1 MSLTSEF
8 KAIENDRQRLRQDIL
23 KHGESTIYLPVNI
36 ARLVMKAKQKFDIK
50 PANRSDLHP
59 FDVIDGLKR
68 LCDSLKVI
76 NDRDKISQ
84 EVNDNAV
91 TLMKIALRFHL
102 CSKKVILAEKM
113 SKDSFNWLLGEI
125 KMKFDKAIAHPGEM
139 VGSVAAQSM
148 GEPATQMT
156 LNTFHSAGISSKNV
170 TLGVPRLKEIIN
182 VAKKI
187 RTPSLA
193 IHLEREYSKNQDV
206 MRAVQSNIEHTTL
219 EHVMLKS
226 EIYYDPNPEETIIR
240 DDEDIIDLYKIAPS
254 LEEEIPLRELSPW
267 LLRFQLDENK
277 MVERKLSIEEI
288 RDKIHSFYPKLVN
301 IMHTDVNSQD
311 VIMRVR
317 MKKFD
322 RDAEDELQTLKNL
335 EGELLKSM
343 SLKGYPEIAKVYAK
357 KVDYAYY
364 DKETGGSKKTK
375 KEHWM
380 LETDGVALAK
390 VMNEQYV
397 DFSKT
402 SSNDIL
408 EIFTVLGIEAARA
421 SILNELRMVLGAY
434 SIYVNY
440 RHIATLCDVMTQR
453 GLITSITRHGI
464 NRIETGPLRRCSF
477 EETVEILLEAAA
489 YAETDHLR
497 GVSENIIMGQLAPMG
512 TGCFDLM
519 LDKEVLTKEAIV
531 RQIKEETEVMEQH
544 FIKNEDDVYM
554 NTPHPDYTPDYAAT
568 GNTSEYSSMY
578 SEWAGNAAMTP
589 IPGEGG
595 HGGYGGPMAS
605 PTAYIN
611 TPTYTRSP
619 GYEVRT
625 PIYRNSDHESISSGH
640 GGAFSPGHGAASPNY
655 SPTNIMHNPG
665 GYSPGGALS
674 PNHASSPSYQ
684 PYGMMNPSS
693 PGYSPTASRNFVH
706 TSPQYSPTTPNN
718 YPASPSYSPTTP
730 AYQGSISPR
739 YGGAGRDTSI
749 YNPTTPAYGNYSAV
763 KQEVKTETKE
773 EEKEESA
780 QKNYQPFITTD

>member
-1 MSLTSEF
+1 MVL
-8 KAIENDRQRLRQDIL
+8 
-23 KHGESTIYLPVNI
+23 
-36 ARLVMKAKQKFDIK
+36 KAKQKFDLK
-50 PANRSDLHP
+50 PTNRSDLHP
-59 FDVIDGLKR
+59 FDVIEGLKK

-76 NDRDKISQ
+76 TDKDKISQ
-84 EVNDNAV
+84 DSNNNAV
-91 TLMKIALRFHL
+91 ILMKIALRFHL
-102 CSKKVILAEKM
+102 CSKKVILGEKM

-125 KMKFDKAIAHPGEM
+125 KSKFDKGLAHPGEM
-139 VGSVAAQSM
+139 VGSIAAQSM

-187 RTPSLA
+187 KTPSLA
-193 IHLEREYSKNQDV
+193 IHLISEYSKDQNI
-206 MRAVQSNIEHTTL
+206 MREVQSSIEHTTL

-226 EIYYDPNPEETIIR
+226 EIYYDPNPEGTIIR

-254 LEEEIPLRELSPW
+254 MEEEIPLKDLSPW
-267 LLRFQLDENK
+267 LLRFQLDDNK
-277 MVERKLSIEEI
+277 IMERRLNIEEI

-301 IMHTDVNSQD
+301 IMHTDINSQE

-357 KVDYAYY
+357 TINYPFY
-364 DKETGGSKKTK
+364 DKETGASEKTK

-390 VMNEQYV
+390 VMNENYV
-397 DFSKT
+397 DFKKT
-402 SSNDIL
+402 TSNDIL
-408 EIFTVLGIEAARA
+408 EIFTVLGIEAVRQ
-421 SILNELRMVLGAY
+421 SILTELRTVLGAY

-464 NRIETGPLRRCSF
+464 NRIDTGPLRRCSF

-489 YAETDHLR
+489 YGETDYLR

-519 LDKEVLTKEAIV
+519 LDKDILKREAIV
-531 RQIKEETEVMEQH
+531 RNIKEESDMMEQH
-544 FIKNEDDVYM
+544 FIKNEEDEYM
-554 NTPHPDYTPDYAAT
+554 NTPHPDYTPEYAAT
-568 GNTSEYSSMY
+568 GNTSEYSAMY
-578 SEWAGNAAMTP
+578 SEWGGNAAMTP
-589 IPGEGG
+589 IPGEAG
-595 HGGYGGPMAS
+595 HGALPVGMSS
-605 PTAYIN
+605 PTSYIN
-611 TPTYTRSP
+611 TPTYSRSP

-625 PIYRNSDHESISSGH
+625 PIYRNSEHDSVGGSH
-640 GGAFSPGHGAASPNY
+640 GGAFSPGHGVASPQY
-655 SPTNIMHNPG
+655 SPTNIHNPA
-665 GYSPGGALS
+665 GYSPSGALS
-674 PNHASSPSYQ
+674 PNQSSSPSYQ
-684 PYGMMNPSS
+684 PYGRMNPSS

-730 AYQGSISPR
+730 AYQSSISPR
-739 YGGAGRDTSI
+739 YSAGGAGRNDNIVPSPSSPI
-749 YNPTTPAYGNYSAV
+749 YNPTTPAYSGNYGANV
-763 KQEVKTETKE
+763 KSEVKKETKE
-773 EEKEESA
+773 EAKEESVP
-780 QKNYQPFITTD
+780 KNYQPFIPEDE